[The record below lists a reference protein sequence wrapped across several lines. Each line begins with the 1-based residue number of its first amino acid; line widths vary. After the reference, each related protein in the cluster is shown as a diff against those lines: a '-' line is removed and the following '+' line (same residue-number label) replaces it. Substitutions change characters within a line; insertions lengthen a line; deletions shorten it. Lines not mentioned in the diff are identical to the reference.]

1 MEETQAV
8 ISGGEKEVSNPFLE
22 KSAIT
27 YDKENEE
34 NRKQQEYIYTYSG
47 DALDYDEVYKYTT
60 KNDAKVVIVAG
71 EHASGKTTLE
81 VMMYRMFLEG
91 KNNLLQFAGSVTMK
105 GFQERSIYLLKKSG
119 KEEADVERTS
129 ATQRKFLNLS
139 VCNKNKNRVDL
150 LFTDFAG
157 ELYKNES
164 VLREQKEY
172 FGTAENVILT
182 IDGEQ
187 LSKPRERRIVFVN
200 LEILIRQLF
209 ANEILT
215 KKSNLYL
222 VCTKYDKV
230 KNLEKYQQI
239 KNIIDTEYHK
249 IQESYQAAVN
259 HMELEYLSALQVEE
273 DEERAKLERLL
284 GHLAYG
290 TDRKQNNTLE
300 KFEIES
306 VRLERQYDKFKAR

>member
-60 KNDAKVVIVAG
+60 KNDAKIVIVAG

-239 KNIIDTEYHK
+239 WYG
-249 IQESYQAAVN
+249 QET
-259 HMELEYLSALQVEE
+259 
-273 DEERAKLERLL
+273 K
-284 GHLAYG
+284 
-290 TDRKQNNTLE
+290 
-300 KFEIES
+300 
-306 VRLERQYDKFKAR
+306 